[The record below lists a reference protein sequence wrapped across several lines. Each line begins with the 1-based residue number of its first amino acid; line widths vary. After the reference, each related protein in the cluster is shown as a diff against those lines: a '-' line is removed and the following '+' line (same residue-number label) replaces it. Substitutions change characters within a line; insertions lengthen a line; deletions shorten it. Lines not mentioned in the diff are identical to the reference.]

1 MSPLIDEYYFGGRR
15 EFYTM
20 VFNSGLLRQNCP
32 ICGLLTIGFQYVADQ
47 NFPKTYCYNCSR
59 RVPSCRNGSIFD
71 LYHIEHMPA
80 FFFLMKC
87 VALRVSTQAATVLSG
102 LDAETTRRYISI
114 IRTVM
119 AHTMTRTY
127 RDWEGKLG
135 GPHLVVEIDEAFL
148 TKRKYHVGR
157 QMPNESTIVF
167 GITEREGGPTKIED
181 VQLYNYLIEKET
193 WRSGEPVVI
202 GQQQWHQSF
211 NICPDADRVH
221 NDLGDGVHEHLTAM
235 DEVPLDN
242 GLVIEENTTQ
252 IVIGEGEDDDWEHE
266 DSTPETNMSQPRN
279 ETTGR
284 RAFRFNKALEAV
296 EKKIFGPKERRGP
309 KRTLFFVVPDRS
321 AETLIPIVRK
331 YVRPGT
337 FIFSDKWM
345 AYWQLRDG
353 YFHFVVVHKKT
364 FCAIQLLQRADCH
377 QGDNQPHRENV
388 GWVAKRHAWSQ
399 KGGSCGAF
407 DGSSVP
413 SVQNGVDCVWGEL
426 RCSDSRHEDVCCR
439 WESEKKGFFLPNLQN
454 DGRVIETLKRI
465 YNEWSFSERRLD
477 LQRKKRWCEKCQHVE
492 ALILSLAIE
501 QQHQK
506 RWVSSRLNAS
516 KGCLETDN
524 HDIGSRHIDIK
535 RCGWSCSHTEG
546 VSFCD
551 QLVDNHLVT
560 ILGWVLKTFWSATE
574 KIFMPGAEVGSMTT
588 SW

>member
-1 MSPLIDEYYFGGRR
+1 
-15 EFYTM
+15 
-20 VFNSGLLRQNCP
+20 
-32 ICGLLTIGFQYVADQ
+32 
-47 NFPKTYCYNCSR
+47 
-59 RVPSCRNGSIFD
+59 
-71 LYHIEHMPA
+71 MPA

-202 GQQQWHQSF
+202 GQQRWHESF

-353 YFHFVVVHKKT
+353 YFHFVVVHKKRFVQYNFFNEQIVIKVT
-364 FCAIQLLQRADCH
+364 TNHIERM
-377 QGDNQPHRENV
+377 
-388 GWVAKRHAWSQ
+388 WV
-399 KGGSCGAF
+399 
-407 DGSSVP
+407 
-413 SVQNGVDCVWGEL
+413 EL
-426 RCSDSRHEDVCCR
+426 RRDMRGV
-439 WESEKKGFFLPNLQN
+439 KKEE
-454 DGRVIETLKRI
+454 VA
-465 YNEWSFSERRLD
+465 ERLMEVPYRLFRMASTVFEENFD
-477 LQRKKRWCEKCQHVE
+477 
-492 ALILSLAIE
+492 ALIL
-501 QQHQK
+501 
-506 RWVSSRLNAS
+506 
-516 KGCLETDN
+516 DM
-524 HDIGSRHIDIK
+524 
-535 RCGWSCSHTEG
+535 
-546 VSFCD
+546 
-551 QLVDNHLVT
+551 
-560 ILGWVLKTFWSATE
+560 KTFVADE
-574 KIFMPGAEVGSMTT
+574 NLKRRGSSFQTFRMMDV
-588 SW
+588 